1 LQISGNI
8 YIGTPQPTKMVKRR
22 LSVEKQEPGNA
33 EERKEILLKIAELS
47 RLLGMIPS
55 DDTILL
61 SEPLTD
67 NSMELSKWLSDVRD
81 RFLGLSTLVGR
92 ALDLQLQ

>member
-1 LQISGNI
+1 
-8 YIGTPQPTKMVKRR
+8 M
-22 LSVEKQEPGNA
+22 EKQELGNT
-33 EERKEILLKIAELS
+33 EEKREILARIGELS

-67 NSMELSKWLSDVRD
+67 NSMELSKWLSDVRG

-92 ALDLQLQ
+92 ALDIQLQ

>member
-1 LQISGNI
+1 MAIQNEHLNC
-8 YIGTPQPTKMVKRR
+8 GTPVKMVQRR
-22 LSVEKQEPGNA
+22 LSVEKQELGNT
-33 EERKEILLKIAELS
+33 EEKREILARIAELS
-47 RLLGMIPS
+47 KLLGMIPS

-67 NSMELSKWLSDVRD
+67 NSMELSKWLSDVRG